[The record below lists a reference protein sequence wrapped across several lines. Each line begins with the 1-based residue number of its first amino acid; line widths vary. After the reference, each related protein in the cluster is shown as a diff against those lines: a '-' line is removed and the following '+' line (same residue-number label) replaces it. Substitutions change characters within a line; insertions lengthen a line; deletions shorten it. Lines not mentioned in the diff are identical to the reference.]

1 MRSGITCR
9 DDSTSRADCAYNRVE
24 TSSAPVAASIP
35 AMNPMMAMMAANAA
49 LLADAFNDSNLD
61 RTRDNVDV
69 VFKVGRTL
77 GDMRNV
83 YVELARKT
91 RAPSYQELYLWLPLE
106 ATGGL
111 ADGRS
116 YIGNPLLDSEVSR
129 EINLGSNWQSRK
141 AWFAPQIFYKDIADY
156 IQGIPSTNMTANM
169 VANMMTGA
177 PALEFANVD
186 AEIYGIDLAWGYY
199 VTDRIVVD
207 GILTRVRGRRTD
219 VADNLYRLAPMNGR
233 VGLTYETERWSGRIE
248 AIAYARQNEVASY
261 NGERSTAGWA
271 TVNAALRWELGE
283 NLSLSASVANLLD
296 KRYQDHLDGINRV
309 LADDVPVGERL
320 FGLGRNLQVGFRV
333 TW

>member
-1 MRSGITCR
+1 
-9 DDSTSRADCAYNRVE
+9 
-24 TSSAPVAASIP
+24 
-35 AMNPMMAMMAANAA
+35 MNPMMAMMAANAA

-69 VFKVGRTL
+69 VFKVGR
-77 GDMRNV
+77 
-83 YVELARKT
+83 
-91 RAPSYQELYLWLPLE
+91 
-106 ATGGL
+106 TGGL